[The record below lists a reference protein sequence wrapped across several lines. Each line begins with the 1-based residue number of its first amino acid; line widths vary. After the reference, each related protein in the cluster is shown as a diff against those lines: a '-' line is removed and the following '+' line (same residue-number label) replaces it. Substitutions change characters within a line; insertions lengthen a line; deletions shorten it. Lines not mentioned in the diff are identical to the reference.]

1 MSEVVSLT
9 GGLTHQR
16 EVVPNC
22 VSVLED
28 LLERA
33 RAGEIVGVAVAG
45 LYYDA
50 TAAYWVGGRV
60 GGYGMIGALEMIRAD
75 LVEINRE

>member
-16 EVVPNC
+16 EVVPGC

-45 LYYDA
+45 LRYDA
-50 TAAYWVGGRV
+50 TAAYRVGGRV

-75 LVEINRE
+75 LVEINRG